1 MEEHESLKYILR
13 IFSKEVQYFECKYWT
28 NEKKDKAVEESI
40 ENDNIY
46 TNIKTKYKLRVVIM
60 KYRNYKQIVEFKL

>member
-40 ENDNIY
+40 EIFEQRITEHFKN
-46 TNIKTKYKLRVVIM
+46 
-60 KYRNYKQIVEFKL
+60 KQTEK